1 MTNLETNGVEN
12 NFDNVYIYIA
22 DALRMDYFSPSLRD
36 DHGFTKTIS
45 SGTFS
50 PPGFATL
57 VTGRYPHEHG
67 VYGFHH
73 ELDSEMETMFT
84 AFPTVN
90 TGFYRGI
97 GQIGEMLG
105 EEHNVPSEPFELDE
119 PFLIM
124 ERDLLTHV
132 PYAKDQQTT
141 IPEGTESYWKEV
153 RTDRSKLVDDYER
166 SARLSAERFESRVAE
181 LEEKEILED
190 TLVILTADHGET
202 LGENG
207 LVGHRHSIT
216 PEISY
221 VPTMIYNEGASIQQD
236 LIGHTDI
243 FPIVADALGRSDQV
257 PKYVRTREISE
268 PISQTVYLTE
278 SADMDSEGVWG
289 PKGGYVFVNEGLV
302 SRLKWMVVK
311 MAISGAR
318 YYHRRRPLSVVNH
331 GLEGLLSQPLE
342 YGSPQFSEE
351 AAKKVVESALEDRIE
366 GENTELSSEA
376 KDRLRELGY
385 IEEANK

>member
-1 MTNLETNGVEN
+1 MTTLEINGIEN
-12 NFDNVYIYIA
+12 NFDNVYIYVA
-22 DALRMDYFSPSLRD
+22 DALRMDYLSPSLRD
-36 DHGFTKTIS
+36 NHGFTKTIS

-73 ELDSEMETMFT
+73 ELDSEMETIFT

-97 GQIGEMLG
+97 GQIGEVLG
-105 EEHNVPSEPFELDE
+105 AEHDVPSEPFELDE

-153 RTDRSKLVDDYER
+153 RTDRGKLIDDYER
-166 SARLSAERFESRVAE
+166 SARLSAERFKSRVAE

-221 VPTMIYNEGASIQQD
+221 VPTLIYNEGASIHQD

-243 FPIVADALGRSDQV
+243 FPIVANALGKKDQV
-257 PKYVRTREISE
+257 PNDVLTHEISE
-268 PISQTVYLTE
+268 TSNRAVYLTE

-289 PKGGYVFVNEGLV
+289 PNGGYVFVNEGLV
-302 SRLKWMVVK
+302 SRLKWIVVK

-318 YYHRRRPLSVVNH
+318 YYHRRRPLSVIKH
-331 GLEGLLSQPLE
+331 GMEGLLSQPLK
-342 YGSPQFSEE
+342 YGNPQFSEE
-351 AAKKVVESALEDRIE
+351 FAEKVVKNALEDQIE
-366 GENTELSSEA
+366 GEDRELSSEA
-376 KDRLRELGY
+376 EARLRELGY
-385 IEEANK
+385 MEETNK